1 LVSTNST
8 CTATTRGTTGDG
20 HKMAFKLGA
29 AAVDLANVQIHPTVG
44 ALYKFA
50 NPIQLTHSL
59 THSLKATWLW
69 F

>member
-1 LVSTNST
+1 M
-8 CTATTRGTTGDG
+8 GDG